1 MYILCHLNNLI
12 ESHHYSFE
20 VLDKCNLLGA
30 QTLVLLTLIN
40 ELQFKTHER
49 EKRGQDF
56 LMDKDERDPVSQEQ
70 LGLELFQSLYSP
82 YHPGQPFYSFI
93 LKMGGS
99 SSLPENYRKRK
110 VSFVSRKL
118 RE

>member
-1 MYILCHLNNLI
+1 M
-12 ESHHYSFE
+12 
-20 VLDKCNLLGA
+20 
-30 QTLVLLTLIN
+30 LLTFSN
-40 ELQFKTHER
+40 ELQFKTHEG

-56 LMDKDERDPVSQEQ
+56 LMDEDDGAPMSKEQ
-70 LGLELFQSLYSP
+70 LGLELFQSWYS

-93 LKMGGS
+93 LNVRGS